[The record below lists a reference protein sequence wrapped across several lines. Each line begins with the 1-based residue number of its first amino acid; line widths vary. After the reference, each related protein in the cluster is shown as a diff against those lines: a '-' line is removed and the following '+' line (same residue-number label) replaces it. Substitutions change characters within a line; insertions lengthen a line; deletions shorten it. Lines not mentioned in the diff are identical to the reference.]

1 MLAKASLRFTKIYSV
16 IGFILMIMINTLAST
31 LPINGKTT
39 GEISDMYPNL
49 FVPAGLTFSIWGVIY
64 LFLLLYTLYQTGL
77 FTKHSTR
84 EIERI
89 QGIGGLYFLS
99 CIANAAWILCWH
111 FNAIIASVDVMLVLL
126 ITLIVIYKK
135 TRLQTAAS
143 NKEKLFVS
151 APFSLYLGW
160 ITVATIA
167 NITALLVSLKWNAL
181 GLPPEY
187 WTVAV
192 IVVAVII
199 TLIIQRKFRDVLYS
213 GVVVW
218 AFIGIIIRHVDTYK
232 SESPVIIG
240 AVGLGIVVVLIGAR
254 LMSLKRSMGNKLG
267 STY

>member
-1 MLAKASLRFTKIYSV
+1 MFTRTSLLPTKILGV
-16 IGFILMIMINTLAST
+16 IGFIIVITINTLANT

-49 FVPAGLTFSIWGVIY
+49 FVPAGLTFAIWGVIY
-64 LFLLLYTLYQTGL
+64 LFLLMYTLYQTGI
-77 FTKHSTR
+77 FTKHSSR

-89 QGIGGLYFLS
+89 RGIGGLYFLS

-111 FNAIIASVDVMLVLL
+111 YNMILASVAVMLVLL
-126 ITLIVIYKK
+126 ITLILIYNK
-135 TRLQTAAS
+135 TRLGKAAS
-143 NKEKLFVS
+143 NKEKVFLS

-167 NITALLVSLKWNAL
+167 NITAFLVSIGWNAL
-181 GLPPEY
+181 GIDPEY

-199 TLIIQRKFRDVLYS
+199 TLIVQKLHRDVLFS
-213 GVVVW
+213 SVVIW

-232 SESPVIIG
+232 SQYPIIIST
-240 AVGLGIVVVLIGAR
+240 VGLGIIVVFIGAIF
-254 LMSLKRSMGNKLG
+254 MSLKRRARSNYF
-267 STY
+267 SNY